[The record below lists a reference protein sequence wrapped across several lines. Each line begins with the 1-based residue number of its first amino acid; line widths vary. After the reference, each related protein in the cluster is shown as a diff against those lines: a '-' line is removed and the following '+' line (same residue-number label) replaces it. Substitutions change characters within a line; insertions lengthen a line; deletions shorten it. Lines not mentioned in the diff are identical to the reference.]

1 MDDELRRLH
10 ERAAVIAGGRM
21 FGRRQFDEMDALQFA
36 VELLR
41 LRGLPCSEPLLLKY
55 LRAMHLGKMP
65 IRPTMLPPLPR
76 W

>member
-41 LRGLPCSEPLLLKY
+41 LCGLPCSEPLLLK
-55 LRAMHLGKMP
+55 
-65 IRPTMLPPLPR
+65 
-76 W
+76 